1 MIEFI
6 KENIKTLK
14 ELIAEAKENN
24 YTKTIEEWSKDL
36 QKFEDLLKIVE
47 GFEELK
53 DLINLDPNDYNTVI
67 INFKKSNSVHKIIE
81 AINVYIPF

>member
-24 YTKTIEEWSKDL
+24 YTKSIEEWSKDL

-81 AINVYIPF
+81 VINVYIPF

>member
-14 ELIAEAKENN
+14 ELIADAKENN
-24 YTKTIEEWSKDL
+24 YTKSIEEWSKDL

-53 DLINLDPNDYNTVI
+53 DLTNLDPNDYNTVI

-81 AINVYIPF
+81 VINVYIPF

>member
-14 ELIAEAKENN
+14 ELIAEAKEYN
-24 YTKTIEEWSKDL
+24 YTKSIEEWSKDL
-36 QKFEDLLKIVE
+36 QKFEDLLIIVE

-53 DLINLDPNDYNTVI
+53 DLITLDPEDYNTVI
-67 INFKKSNSVHKIIE
+67 INFKESNSIHKIIN
-81 AINVYIPF
+81 AINVYISF